1 MGPGI
6 VPPPVVSPTDWRKS
20 AFDLAADSTKQLIT
34 VATGVVAAT
43 GLLSKD
49 LEGWARWFAGLS
61 WGAYVLS
68 VLCGLF
74 VLYNMSGTLFD
85 SARNWGH
92 PDLYEKGITDFSIGQ
107 LVLFL
112 VGTLLMALAF
122 VTRSS
127 GSVPAQTQPI
137 TVNHYLAQPA
147 QPVPPNDDCLK
158 CAGCCRCDCDRKKK
172 PPEPPPPPGPPR
184 EK

>member
-1 MGPGI
+1 M
-6 VPPPVVSPTDWRKS
+6 PPPVVSPNDWRKS

-49 LEGWARWFAGLS
+49 LEGWARAFAGFS
-61 WGAYVLS
+61 WGAYTLS

-74 VLYNMSGTLFD
+74 VLYNMSGTMFD
-85 SARNWGH
+85 SARTWGQ

-122 VTRSS
+122 VTRGS
-127 GSVPAQTQPI
+127 GSVPAQTPPI
-137 TVNHYLAQPA
+137 TVNHYLAQPTP
-147 QPVPPNDDCLK
+147 PVPPNDGFLN
-158 CAGCCRCDCDRKKK
+158 CASCRCCCDCDRKKK
-172 PPEPPPPPGPPR
+172 PPEPPPPPGPPM

>member
-1 MGPGI
+1 VGPGI

-85 SARNWGH
+85 SARNWGTPRSLRKGDH
-92 PDLYEKGITDFSIGQ
+92 RLFHRSARVVSGGNPLDGAGLRDEKFRQRSCPDSADYRKSLPCSTG
-107 LVLFL
+107 
-112 VGTLLMALAF
+112 AA
-122 VTRSS
+122 SS
-127 GSVPAQTQPI
+127 AQ
-137 TVNHYLAQPA
+137 
-147 QPVPPNDDCLK
+147 
-158 CAGCCRCDCDRKKK
+158 R
-172 PPEPPPPPGPPR
+172 
-184 EK
+184 